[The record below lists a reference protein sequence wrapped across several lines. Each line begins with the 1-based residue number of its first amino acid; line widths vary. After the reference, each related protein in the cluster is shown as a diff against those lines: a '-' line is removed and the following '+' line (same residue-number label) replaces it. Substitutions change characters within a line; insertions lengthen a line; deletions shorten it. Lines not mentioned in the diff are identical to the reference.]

1 VSQAGYDHYVYTV
14 RMTTLNGFNVDE
26 GIKIAPM
33 KKASGVIDRLL
44 ADDSLNKVGIR
55 WMSV

>member
-1 VSQAGYDHYVYTV
+1 
-14 RMTTLNGFNVDE
+14 MTTLNGFNVDE